1 MTQICQTKDCGK
13 PVSKAGYKLCL
24 DCWKKERNAK
34 AGGKSSPGKKSA
46 ATGML
51 NSTTVAE
58 HFGIKAV
65 RLNAILSELGWIA
78 RAEKGWLA
86 SGLGLALQA
95 RQEKFSKTGI
105 PYVKWPPDILENNVL
120 REEVANYLG
129 ENTAPARRQKS
140 ADASGGAASAD
151 DFRKKFPADIRAT
164 DGHLVRSKG
173 ELVID
178 NFLYTNSIVHAYE
191 RKLPVEENV
200 LCDFYLPTG
209 RVSTGG
215 GVYIEYWGLT
225 DPGYEANKQRKLAVY
240 RRHNLSLIEL
250 TDKEVSNLDDHLP
263 RLLLEYKIVV
273 D

>member
-24 DCWKKERNAK
+24 DCWKKERGTK
-34 AGGKSSPGKKSA
+34 AGGKSSPDKKSA

-95 RQEKFSKTGI
+95 QQEKHYQSGAPF
-105 PYVKWPPDILENNVL
+105 VKWPPDILENNVL
-120 REEVANYLG
+120 CEEVANYLG

-151 DFRKKFPADIRAT
+151 DFRKKFPADFRAT
-164 DGHLVRSKG
+164 DGHYVRSKA
-173 ELVID
+173 EMLID
-178 NFLYTNSIVHAYE
+178 NFLYTNGIVHAYE
-191 RKLPVEENV
+191 RKLPVEEDV
-200 LCDFYLPTG
+200 LCDFYLLTG
-209 RVSTGG
+209 RV
-215 GVYIEYWGLT
+215 YIEFWGLEN
-225 DPGYEANKQRKLAVY
+225 DPRYEARKREKLEVY
-240 RRHNLSLIEL
+240 RRHNLNLIEL